1 MHRQAAP
8 SRPHAS
14 RRAQSMLFAG
24 CALASAARDGARSE
38 RAGSLWELA
47 SLRRGVEL
55 VQPRELLR
63 FLRPPP
69 PAALTWL
76 LLKVDARK
84 LISRHLFLFLSHA
97 LFVLYLLPSLALL
110 LLLSSFTPSLPTSL
124 PFSPLPHPGQALS
137 ALTAVDLPSLPKI
150 PTA

>member
-1 MHRQAAP
+1 
-8 SRPHAS
+8 
-14 RRAQSMLFAG
+14 MLFAG

-84 LISRHLFLFLSHA
+84 LISRLCQKYPPLE
-97 LFVLYLLPSLALL
+97 Y
-110 LLLSSFTPSLPTSL
+110 SSSSAA
-124 PFSPLPHPGQALS
+124 FS
-137 ALTAVDLPSLPKI
+137 T
-150 PTA
+150 